1 MTQPAP
7 TPVAPA
13 PKPFGFDIGSVR
25 VEPGTV
31 LAPMEGITD
40 REFRMLIR
48 EMGGC
53 GLTVTEFISSDQITR
68 KNKNAW
74 AMAEL
79 DPAEIPVAI
88 QIYGRHP
95 TNMAAAAQYCEGVGA
110 HVVDLN
116 FGCPSKQVT
125 SGCSGSALMREPALA
140 KEMFAAVQA
149 AVSIPWTVKMRLGW
163 DHATLNAPEIARIAE
178 GEGASAVTVH
188 GRTRM
193 QMYRGRA
200 DWAAIRAVKEAIS
213 VPLLVNGDILT
224 VADAVAALD
233 ASGADGVM
241 VGRGS
246 MRDPWILRKI
256 ADHFA
261 GRTPYEPPLMA
272 RRDTLLRYF
281 QLLRAA
287 SRTDRKAI
295 GRMKK
300 VTGYFTRGLPFGPEI
315 RTQIFHSHEVD
326 AIYDAVGE
334 YFDKLAQADIAD
346 GFSKV
351 HALEVEAFT
360 PKAKAS
366 R

>member
-1 MTQPAP
+1 MILDAP
-7 TPVAPA
+7 TPAPS
-13 PKPFGFDIGSVR
+13 PTRTLGFDIGPVR

-53 GLTVTEFISSDQITR
+53 GLTVTEFISSDQITN

-79 DPAEIPVAI
+79 DPAEVPVAI

-95 TNMAAAAQYCEGVGA
+95 ENMAAAAQYCEGVGA

-140 KEMFAAVQA
+140 KEMFAAVNA
-149 AVSIPWTVKMRLGW
+149 AVGIPWTVKMRLGW
-163 DHATLNAPEIARIAE
+163 DHASLNAPEIARIAE

-193 QMYRGRA
+193 QMYRGHA
-200 DWAAIRAVKEAIS
+200 DWRAIRAVKDAVA
-213 VPLLVNGDILT
+213 VPVMVNGDILT
-224 VADAVAALD
+224 VADAVKALD
-233 ASGADGVM
+233 ESGADGVM

-246 MRDPWILRKI
+246 MRDPWLLRRI

-261 GRTPYEPPLMA
+261 GRTPYTPPLTA

-281 QLLRAA
+281 ELLRAA
-287 SRTDRKAI
+287 SRSDRKAI

-300 VTGYFTRGLPFGPEI
+300 VTGYFTRGLPFGPEV
-315 RTQIFHSHEVD
+315 RTRIFHSHEVD
-326 AIYDAVGE
+326 AIYDAVAD
-334 YFDKLAQADIAD
+334 YFDRLADADIAD

-360 PKAKAS
+360 PKAG

>member
-1 MTQPAP
+1 MQSPA
-7 TPVAPA
+7 
-13 PKPFGFDIGSVR
+13 PFGFDIGPVR
-25 VEPGTV
+25 VEPATV

-53 GLTVTEFISSDQITR
+53 GLTVTEFISSDQISKR
-68 KNKNAW
+68 NKRAW

-79 DPAEIPVAI
+79 DPAEVPVAI

-95 TNMAAAAQYCEGVGA
+95 ENMAKAAVYCEGVGA

-140 KEMFAAVQA
+140 QRMFAAVNA

-163 DHATLNAPEIARIAE
+163 DHDALNAPEIARIAE

-193 QMYRGRA
+193 QMYRGVA
-200 DWAAIRAVKEAIS
+200 DWAAIRAVKDAVS
-213 VPLLVNGDILT
+213 VPVIVNGDILT
-224 VADAVAALD
+224 VQDALD
-233 ASGADGVM
+233 ALAASGADGVM

-246 MRDPWILRKI
+246 MRDPWVLRKI

-261 GRTPYEPPLMA
+261 GRAPYEPPLMV

-281 QLLRAA
+281 ELLRAA

-300 VTGYFTRGLPFGPEI
+300 VTGYFTRGLPFGAEI
-315 RTQIFHSHEVD
+315 RTAIYHSHAIEP
-326 AIYDAVGE
+326 IYDAVMA
-334 YFDKLAQADIAD
+334 YFDRLADAAISD
-346 GFSKV
+346 GFSAV
-351 HALEVEAFT
+351 HDLEVQPFSPGA
-360 PKAKAS
+360 
-366 R
+366 